1 MTNPPRYP
9 TDGPAHRQAPS
20 HSGGQ
25 PYPGTPLQGAYQG
38 PYDWRYA
45 QQPAGAYRHPYHA
58 AQQPV
63 TGPVTPRHRKR
74 RRGALAVGALAV
86 AVVSG
91 GIGAAAAVT
100 AEPDHSAA
108 MQAAIAAA
116 PGSEPAANLPA
127 GSVEQVAAKVMPSVV
142 KLEIDMGRA
151 SGEGSGV
158 ILSPDGL
165 ILTNNHVVA
174 GAAGGDAAQQA
185 STGGVTQTVT
195 FSDGR
200 SAPFTVVGTDPAGDL
215 AVVRAQGVSGLT
227 PIALGSSANVKVG
240 QDVVAIGSPLGLQG
254 TVTTGII
261 SALDRPVAAGG
272 GPDAQVSVLD
282 AIQTDAAIN
291 PGNSGGALV
300 NMNGELIGVNSAIAT
315 MGGGESGSPEA
326 QSGSIGLGFAIPVDQ
341 AKRIA
346 DELVSTGT
354 ATHGSLGVQLS
365 NKTTATGAAIAGVE
379 AGSPAAAAGLPDGAV
394 ITKLDNRVIDGPEA
408 LIAAVRS
415 KAPGDTVSLTY
426 LDAGWESQHAA
437 DHPDADV
444 FLVLT
449 GRRAT
454 RLAQMQQSVPAY
466 PDINRGLGSVEPA
479 LYHHRVGGTCIVC
492 GSEFDLLRSNDHRDR
507 TDARADVADR
517 MSAQWGGH
525 HRFVLITRQFDGA
538 ADEPGDRK

>member
-9 TDGPAHRQAPS
+9 MDGPAHHQAPS

-25 PYPGTPLQGAYQG
+25 RHPGNPTQPTYQG
-38 PYDWRYA
+38 TYDWRYA
-45 QQPAGAYRHPYHA
+45 QQPTGAYHAPYHTA
-58 AQQPV
+58 HQPV
-63 TGPVTPRHRKR
+63 TGPVTPRHKKR
-74 RRGALAVGALAV
+74 RRGAIAVGALAV

-100 AEPDHSAA
+100 TQPDHSAA
-108 MQAAIAAA
+108 MQATIAAA
-116 PGSEPAANLPA
+116 PGQPAANLPA

-142 KLEIDMGRA
+142 KLQIDMGQA
-151 SGEGSGV
+151 SGEGSGI

-174 GAAGGDAAQQA
+174 GAGGDDAAQPA
-185 STGGVTQTVT
+185 STGGVTRTVT

-200 SAPFTVVGTDPAGDL
+200 SVPFTVVGTDPTGDL
-215 AVVRAQGVSGLT
+215 AVVRAQGVSNLT
-227 PIALGSSANVKVG
+227 PIALGSSADVKVG
-240 QDVVAIGSPLGLQG
+240 QNVVAIGSPLGLQG
-254 TVTTGII
+254 TVTTGIV

-272 GPDAQVSVLD
+272 GPDAQLSVLD

-315 MGGGESGSPEA
+315 MGGGQSGSPEA

-346 DELVSTGT
+346 DELVSGGT

-426 LDAGWESQHAA
+426 LDASG
-437 DHPDADV
+437 
-444 FLVLT
+444 
-449 GRRAT
+449 
-454 RLAQMQQSVPAY
+454 AQQTAQVT
-466 PDINRGLGSVEPA
+466 LGQA
-479 LYHHRVGGTCIVC
+479 
-492 GSEFDLLRSNDHRDR
+492 
-507 TDARADVADR
+507 
-517 MSAQWGGH
+517 
-525 HRFVLITRQFDGA
+525 
-538 ADEPGDRK
+538 